1 MRHFV
6 RSPTP
11 APRRGVGSLSL
22 ARLTLRPLSA
32 LVGFSRFVAFKAPKA
47 RKPEAHTHT
56 HTQTHTRHNSACL
69 VQQNLRGA
77 PRLGAFTHSPTSPP
91 LADRSPN
98 SREAPPTR
106 GGANSVLFL
115 PALHPQHS
123 PPARHGA
130 ARRSDPAGRGS
141 CADRLE
147 KTHPA
152 AEPGSSDPQP
162 RAHRLWGCAW
172 GAKGAA
178 SQTEVRQG
186 RGGSVEGVGKSQ
198 AG

>member
-1 MRHFV
+1 M
-6 RSPTP
+6 
-11 APRRGVGSLSL
+11 GSLSL

-56 HTQTHTRHNSACL
+56 QTHTRHNSACL

-77 PRLGAFTHSPTSPP
+77 PRLGAFTHSPTRPP
-91 LADRSPN
+91 LADRSPH
-98 SREAPPTR
+98 SREAPPTS

-115 PALHPQHS
+115 PVLHPQHS
-123 PPARHGA
+123 PPARRRG

-141 CADRLE
+141 CADGLE
-147 KTHPA
+147 KAHPT

-162 RAHRLWGCAW
+162 RAHRLWAARGERK
-172 GAKGAA
+172 GPHHKLKSAKAA
-178 SQTEVRQG
+178 MDPWKELEIAG
-186 RGGSVEGVGKSQ
+186 RLSLFFFFF
-198 AG
+198 